1 MGSGYFYTKKVRR
14 LVKALIV
21 LACFAAFSFL
31 IPSTVGKAD
40 HRDASANSS
49 FSVARGLARSIG
61 QTAATFNPPASTAKS
76 KKDKT
81 STGNTLQQL
90 DYAKSTVQNTTPLG
104 NNVSYAATSSSQQ
117 ALSSVQTSSQ
127 SSSSSI
133 SESSY
138 SSSTATGTS
147 MYSESQN
154 TAQRSSVSSSYSYAA
169 KISSSSSIPQT
180 SVSSSSSSSSI
191 SSGSDDI
198 NWLISR
204 ESSGNPNAVN
214 GSYKGIGQLSE
225 AAYETYLGM
234 TWDQVKGNYQLQL
247 KAMQAYISARYGSVS
262 AAISFWQQNGWY

>member
-40 HRDASANSS
+40 HWDASANSS
-49 FSVARGLARSIG
+49 FSVARGLARSVG

-90 DYAKSTVQNTTPLG
+90 DYVKSTVQNTTPLE

-138 SSSTATGTS
+138 SSSTATGLVVLIS
-147 MYSESQN
+147 N
-154 TAQRSSVSSSYSYAA
+154 GSSWNSLNVIF
-169 KISSSSSIPQT
+169 ISSP
-180 SVSSSSSSSSI
+180 
-191 SSGSDDI
+191 
-198 NWLISR
+198 LI
-204 ESSGNPNAVN
+204 EHEKKMLLTA
-214 GSYKGIGQLSE
+214 
-225 AAYETYLGM
+225 T
-234 TWDQVKGNYQLQL
+234 
-247 KAMQAYISARYGSVS
+247 
-262 AAISFWQQNGWY
+262 